1 MKRNELLASL
11 LFLGSSLFL
20 AVIMFLSISSV
31 RVSYPVIVCSMLF
44 SIAADILLLH
54 RIQNLAD
61 ELELEREVAESA
73 LRQKERIASY
83 LAIQKETEQLMND
96 VHDIENSIYQY
107 NALKNQGKDQE
118 AAQYMNDLRETY
130 RRQQ

>member
-1 MKRNELLASL
+1 MKRNEFLASL

-31 RVSYPVIVCSMLF
+31 RVSYPVILISMLF
-44 SIAADILLLH
+44 SITADILFLH
-54 RIQNLAD
+54 SIQNLAD
-61 ELELEREVAESA
+61 EMELEREVAESA

-83 LAIQKETEQLMND
+83 LAIQKETEQLMTD

-107 NALKNQGKDQE
+107 NSLKNQGRNQE
-118 AAQYMNDLRETY
+118 AEQYIRDLKEAY
-130 RRQQ
+130 RTQQ

>member
-73 LRQKERIASY
+73 LRQKVRIASY
-83 LAIQKETEQLMND
+83 LAIQKETGQLMTD
-96 VHDIENSIYQY
+96 VQDIENSIYQY
-107 NALKNQGKDQE
+107 NSMKNQGKDQE

>member
-107 NALKNQGKDQE
+107 NSLKNQGKDQE

>member
-20 AVIMFLSISSV
+20 AVIMYLSISSV

-61 ELELEREVAESA
+61 ELELEREVADSA

-107 NALKNQGKDQE
+107 NSLKNQGKDQE

>member
-1 MKRNELLASL
+1 MKRNEFLASL

-31 RVSYPVIVCSMLF
+31 RVSYPVILISMLF
-44 SIAADILLLH
+44 SITADILFLH

-61 ELELEREVAESA
+61 EMELEREVAESA

-83 LAIQKETEQLMND
+83 LAIQKETEQLMTD

-107 NALKNQGKDQE
+107 NSLKNQGRNQE
-118 AAQYMNDLRETY
+118 AEQYIRDLKEAY
-130 RRQQ
+130 RTQQ

>member
-31 RVSYPVIVCSMLF
+31 RVSYPIILISMLF
-44 SIAADILLLH
+44 SITADILFLH

-61 ELELEREVAESA
+61 EMELEREVAESA

-83 LAIQKETEQLMND
+83 LAIQKETEQLMTD

-107 NALKNQGKDQE
+107 NSLKNQGRNQE
-118 AAQYMNDLRETY
+118 AEQYIRDLKETY
-130 RRQQ
+130 RTQQ

>member
-31 RVSYPVIVCSMLF
+31 RVSYPEILISMLF
-44 SIAADILLLH
+44 SITADILFLH

-61 ELELEREVAESA
+61 EMELEREVAESA

-83 LAIQKETEQLMND
+83 LAIQKETEQLMTD

-107 NALKNQGKDQE
+107 NSLKNQGRNQE
-118 AAQYMNDLRETY
+118 AEQYIRDLKEAY
-130 RRQQ
+130 RTQQ

>member
-31 RVSYPVIVCSMLF
+31 RVSYSVIVCSMLF

-107 NALKNQGKDQE
+107 NSLKNQGKDQE

>member
-31 RVSYPVIVCSMLF
+31 RVSYPVILISMLF
-44 SIAADILLLH
+44 SITADILFLH
-54 RIQNLAD
+54 SIQNLAD
-61 ELELEREVAESA
+61 EMELEREVAESA

-83 LAIQKETEQLMND
+83 LAIQKETEQLMTD

-107 NALKNQGKDQE
+107 NSLKNQGRNQE
-118 AAQYMNDLRETY
+118 AEQYIRDLKEAY
-130 RRQQ
+130 RTQQ

>member
-31 RVSYPVIVCSMLF
+31 RVSYPVILISMLF
-44 SIAADILLLH
+44 SITADILFLH

-61 ELELEREVAESA
+61 EMELEREVAESA

-83 LAIQKETEQLMND
+83 LAIQKETEQLMTD

-107 NALKNQGKDQE
+107 NSLKNQGRNQE
-118 AAQYMNDLRETY
+118 AEQYIRDLKEAY
-130 RRQQ
+130 RTQQ